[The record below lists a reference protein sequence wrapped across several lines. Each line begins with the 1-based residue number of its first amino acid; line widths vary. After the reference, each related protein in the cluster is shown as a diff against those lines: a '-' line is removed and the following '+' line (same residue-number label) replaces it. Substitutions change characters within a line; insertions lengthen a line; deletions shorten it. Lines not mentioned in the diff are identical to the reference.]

1 MPPPVPLVRTAFRV
15 ALLSLALTLPLS
27 ACGDDA
33 ADDSQKQA
41 VIRQYVAIVRQSY
54 DDTIAGAKQ
63 LRSAIDGLIEK
74 PSADSLAAARD
85 AWIAARPAYLQ
96 TEAYRFYEGPIDDP
110 DSGLEGQINA
120 WPLDEAFIDYV
131 KDPKTAQI
139 TRRGIIN
146 DRAKFPTI
154 TEQVLIDQNEN
165 GGEENIAT
173 GYHAI
178 EFLLWGQDFSA
189 TGPGDRP
196 YTDFVG
202 GSASP
207 DPDSDRRRQYLIV
220 VADLLISDLQTTR
233 DAWND
238 GAPYLTKFLANA
250 GNQSLKNVITGISY
264 LTSDE
269 LAAERIRPAYESQDQ
284 EDEHSCFS
292 DNTHNDM
299 KYDLVGIQNVYF
311 GRYEGDDGIG
321 LEDLVKARDAGLDMR
336 IKKALG
342 DAEAAL
348 AAIPVPFDQAI
359 KDTASLRK
367 VRDAIDALDAL
378 NDQLSQLNST
388 LKL

>member
-1 MPPPVPLVRTAFRV
+1 MPRAACIAPRFPRFAW
-15 ALLSLALTLPLS
+15 LSLVVGLFCA
-27 ACGDDA
+27 ACSDDDT
-33 ADDSQKQA
+33 DDGQKQA
-41 VIRQYVAIVRQSY
+41 VIRQYVSLVRQGY
-54 DDTIAGAKQ
+54 DASIAGTKK
-63 LRSAIDGLIEK
+63 LRTAIDGLIEK
-74 PSADSLAAARD
+74 PSADSLAAARES
-85 AWIAARPAYLQ
+85 WINARPAYLQ

-110 DSGLEGQINA
+110 NTGREGRINA

-131 KDPKTAQI
+131 KNPKTGQI
-139 TRRGIIN
+139 ERRGIIN
-146 DRAKFPTI
+146 DRAAFPVI
-154 TEQVLIDQNEN
+154 TEKVLIAQNEN

-173 GYHAI
+173 GFHAI

-202 GSASP
+202 GSQSP

-220 VADLLISDLQTTR
+220 AADLLIADLEATR
-233 DAWND
+233 AAWND
-238 GAPYLTKFLANA
+238 GEPYLTKFLANVR
-250 GNQSLKNVITGISY
+250 NQSLKNMITGISY
-264 LTSDE
+264 LTADE

-299 KYDLVGIQNVYF
+299 KYDLVGIENVYF
-311 GRYEGDDGIG
+311 GRYGEDDGLG
-321 LEDLVKARDAGLDMR
+321 LEDLVKAKDPALDIR
-336 IKKALG
+336 IKTGLK
-342 DAEAAL
+342 DAAAAL

-359 KDTASLRK
+359 REQASLRK

-378 NDQLSQLNST
+378 NDSLSKLNTT

>member
-1 MPPPVPLVRTAFRV
+1 MPPLALPVR
-15 ALLSLALTLPLS
+15 ALNRAASLSLALGLWLS
-27 ACGDDA
+27 ACGDDS
-33 ADDSQKQA
+33 ADDRQKQA
-41 VIRQYVAIVRQSY
+41 VIRQYVAMVRENY
-54 DDTIAGAKQ
+54 DDSIDGAKK

-74 PSADSLAAARD
+74 PSTDSLAAARQ
-85 AWIAARPAYLQ
+85 AWIDARPAYLQ

-110 DSGLEGQINA
+110 KEGLEGQINA

-131 KDPKTAQI
+131 KDPKSNQI
-139 TRRGIIN
+139 SRKGIIN

-154 TEQVLIDQNEN
+154 TEKVLIDQNEN

-178 EFLLWGQDFSA
+178 EFLLWGQDFDA
-189 TGPGDRP
+189 KGPGDRP
-196 YTDFVG
+196 YTDYVG

-220 VADLLISDLQTTR
+220 VSDLLISDLQATR
-233 DAWND
+233 DAWD
-238 GAPYLTKFLANA
+238 DAQPYLTKFLANA
-250 GNQSLKNVITGISY
+250 RNESLKNMITGISY

-299 KYDLVGIQNVYF
+299 KYDLIGIENVYF
-311 GRYEGDDGIG
+311 GRYGDSDEVG
-321 LEDLVKARDAGLDMR
+321 LEDLVKAKDPALDAR
-336 IKKALG
+336 IKKGLT

-359 KDTASLRK
+359 KDTAALRK

-378 NDQLSQLNST
+378 NDQLSKLNGT